1 MTKQAFLEELN
12 RRAGG
17 LSEAE
22 RARLVDYYREMIED
36 RVEEGIPEEE
46 AVAALGDPA
55 ALAEELAG
63 AAPKAAPEAGGET
76 VSALSSLRVQVAN
89 ADVVVVREALENG
102 AACQLRFSDPSRFE
116 WRMDGDTLEVREIK
130 LEGGHRGLEYGLR
143 WLRQLITE
151 PELKVTIA
159 LSGGLAEA
167 LDFQGGGSDL
177 RIDGAAFAKAR
188 LVTASGDIT
197 LRDVNCAGGIGI
209 DIHTHSGD
217 VKLEGVHS
225 ANLIAHAAS
234 GDILSFFEPS
244 GDIFARSLALTG
256 RLRLESASGDIQLR
270 ASEGDALSITTASG
284 DIEADRCRFG
294 AAAVRAASGDVR
306 LVELES
312 DPTLAV
318 DTASGDVELCRCIAR
333 EARINTASGDVERR
347 LEPLPCGYDLTSNT
361 VSGSVHFDDAA
372 LRGAGGLQPKIGVR
386 TVSGDIEAR
395 LA

>member
-36 RVEEGIPEEE
+36 RLEEGVPEEE

-63 AAPKAAPEAGGET
+63 AAPKAAPSAGGEA

-89 ADVVVVREALENG
+89 ADVAIVREPLENG
-102 AACQLRFSDPSRFE
+102 AAAQLRFSDPERFE
-116 WRMDGDTLEVREIK
+116 WRMDGDTLEVRERK

-143 WLRQLITE
+143 WLRQIITE
-151 PELKVTIA
+151 PELKVTVA
-159 LSGGLAEA
+159 LSGVLADA
-167 LDFQGGGSDL
+167 LDIEGSGSDL

-197 LRDVNCAGGIGI
+197 LKGVDCEGGIGI

-217 VKLEGVHS
+217 VQLEGVRS

-234 GDILSFFEPS
+234 GDLSAQ
-244 GDIFARSLALTG
+244 DLALAG
-256 RLRLESASGDIQLR
+256 RLRLESASGDIELR
-270 ASEGDALSITTASG
+270 ASEGDALSITSASG
-284 DIEADRCRFG
+284 DIEVDRCRFG
-294 AAAVRAASGDVR
+294 AATVRSASGDVR
-306 LVELES
+306 LDELES

-318 DTASGDVELCRCIAR
+318 DTASGDVELSRCIAR
-333 EARINTASGDVERR
+333 ETRIKTASGDVELR
-347 LEPLPCGYDLTSNT
+347 LEPLPCGYDLSSNT

-372 LRGAGGLQPKIGVR
+372 LRGAGGPQPKIGVR

>member
-234 GDILSFFEPS
+234 GDI
-244 GDIFARSLALTG
+244 FARSLALTG

-333 EARINTASGDVERR
+333 EARINTASGDVDLR